1 MIFWYHDL
9 LKWSFKMKK
18 IIISI
23 ASIITVGITFSAAY
37 SATKN
42 YNQKTYQTGDIVFQT
57 TKGKIAAVA
66 SSATLSKYTHV
77 GMIVMKRGKPYVI
90 EANGPVRYVSLKRF
104 IKRGVGSRVTIMRL
118 KNLLTK
124 KQKRKLVR
132 QANKYLGKGYD
143 SRFRWS
149 DKRMYCSELVYKVY
163 NRGLKISLNKPQKIG
178 DFYSPLN
185 PISIA
190 YAKKAYGKKIPMD
203 EKVVSPARI
212 YRSDKLIKV
221 FDNYPI
227 I

>member
-1 MIFWYHDL
+1 
-9 LKWSFKMKK
+9 MKK
-18 IIISI
+18 IIISVT
-23 ASIITVGITFSAAY
+23 TVVLVATGLSAAY
-37 SATKN
+37 SVTKKH
-42 YNQKTYQTGDIVFQT
+42 NQEKYQTGDIVFQT

-66 SSATLSKYTHV
+66 SSATFSKYTHV
-77 GMIVMKRGKPYVI
+77 GMIVMKGGKPYVV
-90 EANGPVRYVSLKRF
+90 EANGPVGYVSLKRF

-118 KNLLTK
+118 KTPLTK

-132 QANKYLGKGYD
+132 QANRYLGKGYD

-149 DKRMYCSELVYKVY
+149 DKRMYCSELVYKIY
-163 NRGLKISLNKPQKIG
+163 NKGLKISLNRPQKIG
-178 DFYSPLN
+178 DFYSFLN

-190 YAKKAYGKKIPMD
+190 YAKRAYGKKIPMN

-212 YRSDKLIKV
+212 YRSDKLEKV